1 MRINHILKRNENI
14 KDFNYHFPISEKEM
28 ELKRIESLQ
37 PKKFSKYYMERFC
50 TILSESNNK
59 NNPKYFIQRKNLKFN
74 IKNQKLEKEELY
86 ITTQNLESK
95 NVDNENDNNYI
106 YPDYF
111 LNEEK
116 EGFLTNKDNE
126 EREKMLYEKLKTKN
140 TFNKRSYKNILS
152 SKENR
157 ASLLKSKDILSP
169 KIIKNFDPNLAK
181 AIEKNNK
188 LTDNQSK
195 NLNYISDLNIFK
207 TIDAINEKK
216 EQIKKLK
223 NQKIKYLNNISL
235 FNYDS
240 KKWNEK
246 RKELNKNINEIMFN
260 RFNTEN
266 HKYLINMRKGIDK
279 THENATNIEHNL
291 NIFFDKID
299 DFIDKQVEYI
309 RENNPQSNNE
319 GGVYSKR
326 NSLRKKIRISKGN
339 FKENNKE

>member
-1 MRINHILKRNENI
+1 
-14 KDFNYHFPISEKEM
+14 M

-37 PKKFSKYYMERFC
+37 PKKFSKYYLERFC

-59 NNPKYFIQRKNLKFN
+59 NNPKYFIQRKNLKSN
-74 IKNQKLEKEELY
+74 IKNQKEEKEELY

-140 TFNKRSYKNILS
+140 KFNKRSYKNILS

-157 ASLLKSKDILSP
+157 ASSLKEKNILPSN
-169 KIIKNFDPNLAK
+169 IIKNFDPNLAK

-207 TIDAINEKK
+207 TIDAINVKK

-291 NIFFDKID
+291 NIFFDKI
-299 DFIDKQVEYI
+299 
-309 RENNPQSNNE
+309 
-319 GGVYSKR
+319 
-326 NSLRKKIRISKGN
+326 L
-339 FKENNKE
+339 